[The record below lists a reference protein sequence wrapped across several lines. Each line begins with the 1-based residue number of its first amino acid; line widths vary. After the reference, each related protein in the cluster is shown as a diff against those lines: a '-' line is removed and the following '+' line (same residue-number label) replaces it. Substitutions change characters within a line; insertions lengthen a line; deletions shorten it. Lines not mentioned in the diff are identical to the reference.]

1 MRYGPGSNAWMK
13 AGGVGV
19 AGQPRHR
26 IMVVRSRVR
35 VGIMGVAIVRGI
47 SIIIAGT
54 TAELPYVQHG
64 EQPRNVQDDLPLN
77 LLGAAGVL
85 VP

>member
-35 VGIMGVAIVRGI
+35 VGIMGVAIVRGK
-47 SIIIAGT
+47 SIIITGT
-54 TAELPYVQHG
+54 TAKLPYVQRE
-64 EQPRNVQDDLPLN
+64 EQKRCV
-77 LLGAAGVL
+77 
-85 VP
+85 